1 MNLATKV
8 HQQQIHDLIQTL
20 RYEAGLSK
28 RITAHLRGL
37 EKDLLGAY
45 LNAGDITS
53 QRKLKA
59 LLDEARAA
67 IADRYDAAKGLYDD
81 EIPKLAEIGA
91 NKAVAALNGAIKVDI
106 FSMSLT
112 TDQINTI
119 ASDVLIQG
127 APSAEWWGLQEA
139 ETLRKFKNAVR
150 GGMLRGATGDEM
162 AREVRDLM
170 QTSMR
175 NAQTLVRTSVITV
188 NNAAHEA
195 AYEANA
201 DLMEGIQ
208 WLSTLDSRTTLI
220 CMGLDGLTWD
230 MQKNPIGH
238 DKTFPGPTAHWGCR
252 STQLPITK
260 SWEQLAREAH
270 GNSTLAKQLD
280 AMSPSTRASMDGQ
293 VSAKTTYE
301 DWLSTRPEAMQKE
314 ILGPARYRLL
324 ESGKLKLSD
333 LTDMRGNELTLKEL
347 ARL

>member
-67 IADRYDAAKGLYDD
+67 IADRYDAAKGVYDD
-81 EIPKLAEIGA
+81 EIPQLTEIGA

-112 TDQINTI
+112 KDQIEAI

-127 APSAEWWGLQEA
+127 APSAEWWSLQEA

-175 NAQTLVRTSVITV
+175 NAQALVRTSVITV

-195 AYEANA
+195 AYAANA
-201 DLMEGIQ
+201 DLMAGVQ
-208 WLSTLDSRTTLI
+208 WMATLDPRT
-220 CMGLDGLTWD
+220 CSACGGLDGKEWPWGDPHPSPSL
-230 MQKNPIGH
+230 H
-238 DKTFPGPTAHWGCR
+238 FGCR
-252 STQLPITK
+252 CMLLPVTK
-260 SWEQLAREAH
+260 SWEQLAREAG
-270 GNSTLAKQLD
+270 GNTDLARKLD
-280 AMSPSTRASMDGQ
+280 AMSPGTRASMDGQ

-301 DWLSTRPEAMQKE
+301 DWLSTRPEAMQKQ

-347 ARL
+347 AKL

>member
-67 IADRYDAAKGLYDD
+67 IADRYDAAKGVYDD
-81 EIPKLAEIGA
+81 EIPQLAEIGA

-112 TDQINTI
+112 KDQIEAI

-127 APSAEWWGLQEA
+127 APSAEWWSLQEA

-170 QTSMR
+170 GVSMR
-175 NAQTLVRTSVITV
+175 NAQALVRTSVITV
-188 NNAAHEA
+188 NNAASMAAYQDNADILNGTIIYATLDPRTCSFCGGQDQVKYKIDEPHKSPSFHFGCRCFEA
-195 AYEANA
+195 A
-201 DLMEGIQ
+201 
-208 WLSTLDSRTTLI
+208 W
-220 CMGLDGLTWD
+220 
-230 MQKNPIGH
+230 
-238 DKTFPGPTAHWGCR
+238 
-252 STQLPITK
+252 TK

-270 GNSTLAKQLD
+270 GNSTLAKKLD
-280 AMSPSTRASMDGQ
+280 QIDPGTRASMDGQ

-301 DWLSTRPEAMQKE
+301 DWLSTRPEAMQRQ

-347 ARL
+347 AKL

>member
-67 IADRYDAAKGLYDD
+67 IADRYDAAKVVYDD
-81 EIPKLAEIGA
+81 EIPQLAEIGA

-112 TDQINTI
+112 KDQIEAI

-175 NAQTLVRTSVITV
+175 NAQALVRTSVITV

-201 DLMEGIQ
+201 DLMEGTQ
-208 WLSTLDSRTTLI
+208 WMATLDPRTCLVAGTPVSTPS
-220 CMGLDGLTWD
+220 G
-230 MQKNPIGH
+230 PI
-238 DKTFPGPTAHWGCR
+238 PIE
-252 STQLPITK
+252 QLKAGDLVFGGSGEARATK
-260 SWEQLAREAH
+260 STMSRRAGQTVKVTLSNGETIQCTPDHRWLRSNQEWAEAKDLKTGDALAFA
-270 GNSTLAKQLD
+270 
-280 AMSPSTRASMDGQ
+280 
-293 VSAKTTYE
+293 
-301 DWLSTRPEAMQKE
+301 
-314 ILGPARYRLL
+314 
-324 ESGKLKLSD
+324 LK
-333 LTDMRGNELTLKEL
+333 
-347 ARL
+347 